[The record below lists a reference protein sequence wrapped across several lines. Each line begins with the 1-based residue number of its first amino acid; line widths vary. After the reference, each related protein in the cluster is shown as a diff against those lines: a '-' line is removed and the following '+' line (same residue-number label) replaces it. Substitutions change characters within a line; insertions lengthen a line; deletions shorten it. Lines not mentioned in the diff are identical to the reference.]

1 MEEKVVLVN
10 PNDDVL
16 GVMEKMQAHQNG
28 LLHRAFSVFLFDQ
41 EGKMLLQQRSSTKY
55 HSLTNGPM
63 PAVRILVKMKL
74 I

>member
-28 LLHRAFSVFLFDQ
+28 LLQ
-41 EGKMLLQQRSSTKY
+41 
-55 HSLTNGPM
+55 GPFQYF
-63 PAVRILVKMKL
+63 V
-74 I
+74 